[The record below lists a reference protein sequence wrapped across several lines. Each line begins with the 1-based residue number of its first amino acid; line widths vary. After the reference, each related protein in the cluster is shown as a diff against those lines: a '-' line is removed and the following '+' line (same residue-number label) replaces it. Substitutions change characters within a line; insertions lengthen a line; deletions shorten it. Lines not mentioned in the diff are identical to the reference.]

1 MADAAR
7 IVQAL
12 KATLEAGQQK
22 EAEAYLDEARSTPGF
37 VPGLLSLVMSAEL
50 DGPTRQAGAIYLK
63 NTVNRFWRPSGDES
77 DCDNNSTPVFSLSE
91 PDRVHLRATIIE
103 AMLQAP
109 EAILSQLRVC
119 LSAMLQ
125 DFPAR
130 WGADLPDQLC
140 RAVATE
146 NLSLLPGALTAAYT
160 FAKSFQYAKSDQRG
174 PVDETMSRLLPLLL
188 QRLAQADADGPTA
201 FSALVQKLVLKIFY
215 AYTSNYLPP
224 ILETNHQLVLLWSE
238 AITRIVRAPVPDECQ
253 QGVDPEDRPELCWW
267 KAKKWSMHCLQ
278 AWFEKFGPNDDLSKR
293 DASFGDWYVKA
304 VPGTVLQVVFEW
316 LDRYSRGEYLSPKM
330 LYHMLSYLET
340 AVPYAHTWRYIKP
353 HMQEVIARVCFPIM
367 CHSESDAELW
377 ESDPVEY
384 VKSKFDVFEEFS
396 SPAVS
401 AQNLIHTASQKR
413 REVLDKCMQFC
424 VEIINRDTTTARE
437 LDGALHIVGVVAD
450 LLAKKRL
457 YKREIE
463 RFLRDKVFPQT
474 RSPHGFLR
482 ARSCWLFQRFSE
494 AKLSPE
500 ALRQIAELIRMS
512 LVEDKELPVRMEA
525 AIALQDVI
533 NDQDEFAEIAKP
545 YVPALLQALLETMR
559 QTGNDELNS
568 VLQKVFLEYREDI
581 GPLAQSI
588 VQQLSDTFI
597 QLLKST
603 GHNGPDGS
611 GGGNESGAAG
621 TDEDDEDSAVLAMG
635 ILTTLETIAS
645 VLEEDS
651 QLMSQLEPIMIGLV
665 RYILSDGIVEYYE
678 EAISLAHSLICE
690 RVSDAMWTV
699 LPLLYQC
706 FERDGPDYF
715 NDMMNPLYC
724 YVTVDPDA
732 FLADPS
738 RIDIVLRMCCSV
750 LECGKAD
757 EETEYNAAKLLEVML
772 LHFPGRIDALVPR
785 ILQAAVGRVLGD
797 RAPETSELR
806 AMCLLVG
813 VAALLHWPEATLQ
826 LLCQQPGLFDRFLG
840 ELIVFNSRCVLVRS
854 GGIGDPH
861 PAGVPD
867 EGAEVSDIV
876 RGGQLV
882 HPLGVA
888 EVFVPRLVEVRAEGD
903 VMLRG
908 LLSYATEGTET
919 FLFRLG
925 MAERLCLYSVQLFQ
939 WSCAA
944 VEQRAV
950 GEAVNALAAPVHTD
964 IQRNVVS
971 ARDGGLEAPPDVEG
985 GRAIRA
991 HGLTSAPIA
1000 GWTTPEQQVEDD
1012 LPRSDVGGK
1021 IVLLEG
1027 VFPLRGET
1035 HVGVFTE
1042 EPGADLLDASRAG
1055 VEGSV
1060 APAGRRWSGTLN
1072 DQRREGGRAGVPGD
1086 GHQVSQREL
1095 ELGFVLEGEDDAA
1108 VGVSNRLDFDVEGV
1122 VFPEEVINHADRCF
1136 HLGGG
1141 QRTASRAHADF
1152 KFRLRRHFGV
1162 RASIG
1167 LLWPLGVQ
1175 RGVGTLVWL
1184 LPFPLRASRG
1194 FIIAPATVDDLEA
1207 VILRRPC
1214 SGAQWISDVDC
1225 FLSLHD
1231 RKLCVLGF
1239 CTLLTC
1245 PPDRM
1250 PACFAAALPSLLPQ
1264 FLALF
1269 HGLKAAYQLKSR
1281 LENEAED
1288 DDDGDGDAEAS
1299 GEDDNSAVSGDG
1311 LNASNGGGKQRG
1323 GRRSNGKA
1331 DADDENKELD
1341 SDEDDIDPEQE
1352 EYVAR
1357 LKQLDKAAGGG
1368 DNGDDEGDE
1377 DDDDEE
1383 YEDEDLVNPMYE
1395 TKLDEDD
1402 CELDEYAVFKSTLE
1416 SLAASQSQVYTQL
1429 FGAANEQQRSQLQ
1442 EVLHM
1447 AELRVNARQSK
1458 KIGQSGGYT
1467 FSQTAVPIA
1476 FDFGV
1481 GGGGGSAQTFQG
1493 FSSGAPRQ

>member
-603 GHNGPDGS
+603 GHNGPDGGG

-826 LLCQQPGLFDRFLG
+826 LLCQQPGLFDRFL
-840 ELIVFNSRCVLVRS
+840 
-854 GGIGDPH
+854 
-861 PAGVPD
+861 
-867 EGAEVSDIV
+867 
-876 RGGQLV
+876 
-882 HPLGVA
+882 
-888 EVFVPRLVEVRAEGD
+888 
-903 VMLRG
+903 
-908 LLSYATEGTET
+908 
-919 FLFRLG
+919 
-925 MAERLCLYSVQLFQ
+925 
-939 WSCAA
+939 
-944 VEQRAV
+944 
-950 GEAVNALAAPVHTD
+950 
-964 IQRNVVS
+964 
-971 ARDGGLEAPPDVEG
+971 
-985 GRAIRA
+985 
-991 HGLTSAPIA
+991 
-1000 GWTTPEQQVEDD
+1000 
-1012 LPRSDVGGK
+1012 
-1021 IVLLEG
+1021 
-1027 VFPLRGET
+1027 
-1035 HVGVFTE
+1035 
-1042 EPGADLLDASRAG
+1042 
-1055 VEGSV
+1055 
-1060 APAGRRWSGTLN
+1060 
-1072 DQRREGGRAGVPGD
+1072 
-1086 GHQVSQREL
+1086 
-1095 ELGFVLEGEDDAA
+1095 
-1108 VGVSNRLDFDVEGV
+1108 
-1122 VFPEEVINHADRCF
+1122 
-1136 HLGGG
+1136 
-1141 QRTASRAHADF
+1141 
-1152 KFRLRRHFGV
+1152 
-1162 RASIG
+1162 
-1167 LLWPLGVQ
+1167 
-1175 RGVGTLVWL
+1175 
-1184 LPFPLRASRG
+1184 
-1194 FIIAPATVDDLEA
+1194 
-1207 VILRRPC
+1207 
-1214 SGAQWISDVDC
+1214 AQWISDVDC